1 MSNRSAAAAAGS
13 RSIGVPMPVI
23 DKAAG
28 RVVAVIVLLIVIA
41 ASLRGYLPGGER
53 ASQQEPPHSS
63 ASLAYVVALLGISL
77 VIVGAAVIARLR
89 DPRKVAA
96 SAGLPEGR
104 FGGGMGRPSWRVLL
118 MGLGVL
124 VAWLLMVWL
133 LTRLIGPRGVGQP
146 PGGTAPTT
154 PPPGTGTRPPADPR
168 QVGGDGDVVH
178 YLIASTVALLV
189 LIVVGAVVAASRRRV
204 GVAPIVVPEPVGPL
218 TPATTSESLARAAEV
233 GLAEI
238 GDRAREPRE
247 AIIACYAAM
256 ERELA
261 YVPGAV
267 PQDFDT
273 PTEVLARAVENHALH
288 VDNAGEL
295 VNLFEE
301 ARFSP
306 HVMSEAHRESAVD
319 VLQLVL
325 AELRS
330 TV

>member
-1 MSNRSAAAAAGS
+1 MF
-13 RSIGVPMPVI
+13 
-23 DKAAG
+23 DKATG

-41 ASLRGYLPGGER
+41 ASLRGYLPGVEHAER
-53 ASQQEPPHSS
+53 QRPPDSG
-63 ASLAYVVALLGISL
+63 ASLVYVVALLSVSTVIL
-77 VIVGAAVIARLR
+77 AVAVIVRLR
-89 DPRKVAA
+89 NPRRAGPA
-96 SAGLPEGR
+96 AGLPERFSDGR
-104 FGGGMGRPSWRVLL
+104 GRPGWRVVVI
-118 MGLGVL
+118 GAGVL

-133 LTRLIGPRGVGQP
+133 LSRFIVLHNA
-146 PGGTAPTT
+146 APTSAG
-154 PPPGTGTRPPADPR
+154 PASSAPAPGSNAPRPPRPPD
-168 QVGGDGDVVH
+168 VGEDRGILR
-178 YLIASTVALLV
+178 YLIASTLALLV
-189 LIVVGAVVAASRRRV
+189 LVVVGAVVAVRRRRV
-204 GVAPIVVPEPVGPL
+204 EAAPILAAEPLRPPTL
-218 TPATTSESLARAAEV
+218 SDTSESLVRAAEL

-238 GDRAREPRE
+238 EDPSREPRE

-256 ERELA
+256 ERELM
-261 YVPGAV
+261 YVPGAI

-306 HVMSEAHRESAVD
+306 HVMSEAHRETAVR

-330 TV
+330 MV